1 MTNNTKEAIPAS
13 PPRDLT
19 MVKNDDKPQS
29 ITLNWQPP
37 KFSNGQ
43 IIGNRTKKIN
53 KKRLYS
59 IIFLYSFF
67 SIYDIIHI

>member
-1 MTNNTKEAIPAS
+1 MLKGQFESTWSLLVTNNTQETKPAS

-19 MVKNDDKPQS
+19 ALKNDDKPQS

-43 IIGNRTKKIN
+43 VVGMYFIKT
-53 KKRLYS
+53 
-59 IIFLYSFF
+59 
-67 SIYDIIHI
+67 

>member
-1 MTNNTKEAIPAS
+1 MNNTQEAKPAS

-19 MVKNDDKPQS
+19 ALKNDDKPQS

-43 IIGNRTKKIN
+43 IIGMLFKILIVILLLN
-53 KKRLYS
+53 Y
-59 IIFLYSFF
+59 
-67 SIYDIIHI
+67 